1 MSSTTGDERSTNVR
15 LAVEQ
20 EYGNIGTMV
29 GLVKLEHGR
38 RDHQVW
44 REHRQGAN
52 VPGTK
57 GAGEMAWFLSETGW
71 GRRPADGAL

>member
-1 MSSTTGDERSTNVR
+1 MHGLWPWKGKCWMNSMTTDKRSKDMR

-29 GLVKLEHGR
+29 GLLKLEHGR

-44 REHRQGAN
+44 
-52 VPGTK
+52 
-57 GAGEMAWFLSETGW
+57 GERS
-71 GRRPADGAL
+71 